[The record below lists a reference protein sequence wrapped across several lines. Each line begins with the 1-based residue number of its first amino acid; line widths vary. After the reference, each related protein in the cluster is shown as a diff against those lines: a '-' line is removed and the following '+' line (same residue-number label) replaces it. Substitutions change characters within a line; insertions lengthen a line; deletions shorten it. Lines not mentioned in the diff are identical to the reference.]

1 MQLFYLLRISNW
13 LKNLIIILPAFFSG
27 KLFSLSSDIYN
38 NLFITFFSF
47 CLSSSCIYI
56 LNDLLDYKKDCLH
69 PTKSNRPIAAGIISK
84 RQAYFVMVCLAMLLF
99 TLLCYVPKS
108 TVVFILA
115 YLLLNVVYCFVLKHI
130 AILDVTSISLGFV
143 FRLIA
148 GGMVCM
154 VLITHWIIILVFL
167 LMFSIALAKRR
178 DDLTLSETSLETYR
192 EAQFAYSI
200 QFIDIAKTIS
210 FTVTLVA
217 YIIYTVSPE
226 VIQRVG
232 SNYIY
237 VTALPV
243 LIGILR
249 YLQLTVVF
257 NQSGDPVDLLFKDK
271 FLIIVIFTWLALF
284 YLIIYG

>member
-1 MQLFYLLRISNW
+1 
-13 LKNLIIILPAFFSG
+13 
-27 KLFSLSSDIYN
+27 
-38 NLFITFFSF
+38 
-47 CLSSSCIYI
+47 
-56 LNDLLDYKKDCLH
+56 
-69 PTKSNRPIAAGIISK
+69 
-84 RQAYFVMVCLAMLLF
+84 
-99 TLLCYVPKS
+99 
-108 TVVFILA
+108 
-115 YLLLNVVYCFVLKHI
+115 
-130 AILDVTSISLGFV
+130 
-143 FRLIA
+143 
-148 GGMVCM
+148 M

-249 YLQLTVVF
+249 YIQLTVVF